1 MNKFEAHM
9 LAQEIVKLMPKD
21 YSKDEI
27 LTTIQLSER
36 TGISVTWIR
45 RNSNKLPHFRVG
57 TDLRYSL
64 NEVMNFL
71 KEQ

>member
-1 MNKFEAHM
+1 MNKFEVHM

-27 LTTIQLSER
+27 LTTMQLSQR

-45 RNSNKLPHFRVG
+45 RNSGSPLLF
-57 TDLRYSL
+57 
-64 NEVMNFL
+64 E
-71 KEQ
+71 